1 MHKMAEQIKENKMGT
16 APMIPLILKMSLP
29 VMFSMLIQSLYN
41 VVDSIFVS
49 NYSQKAFTAVNFAF
63 PVQMLMIAVAV
74 GTGVGINS
82 LVSRRLGEKRNDEA
96 DSAASHGV
104 VLGII
109 SWLVFALAGIFL
121 TKLFFNM
128 YTDDKEII
136 ENGIAYLSTVMI
148 FSFGVF
154 VEINIE
160 KSIQATGNMIFPML
174 FQLTGAVANII
185 LDPIFIFGLK
195 MGAFGAAVAT
205 VLGQILSMIF
215 SIIVAIYGNHYIRIS
230 LRGFRFSGKTVKNIY
245 AVGFPAIIMQSI
257 GSFMVSILNMILI
270 NISQAAVDV
279 LGIYFKLQSFVF
291 MPVFGLTQGLLPIIG
306 YNFGAR
312 NKKRMLSA
320 VKIGCVIGVLIMA
333 AGTALF
339 QLIPDK
345 LIAIYNYSDD
355 MMKIGVRALRTISLC
370 FIPAALG
377 IVFSSFFQG
386 VGSGVRSLFISVLRQ
401 LIIIAPVA
409 YYLSQFGEFAV
420 WYAFPIAEAVSL
432 LASILMFV
440 HLYHKQIKNI

>member
-1 MHKMAEQIKENKMGT
+1 MGT

-63 PVQMLMIAVAV
+63 PVQILMIAVAV

-109 SWLVFALAGIFL
+109 SWLVFALAGIFF

-136 ENGIAYLSTVMI
+136 ENGVAYLSTVMI
-148 FSFGVF
+148 FSFGIF

-195 MGAFGAAVAT
+195 MGSRADSFHDI
-205 VLGQILSMIF
+205 Q
-215 SIIVAIYGNHYIRIS
+215 HYCCNIRKS
-230 LRGFRFSGKTVKNIY
+230 LYPHITPRFSLQRKN
-245 AVGFPAIIMQSI
+245 
-257 GSFMVSILNMILI
+257 
-270 NISQAAVDV
+270 
-279 LGIYFKLQSFVF
+279 
-291 MPVFGLTQGLLPIIG
+291 
-306 YNFGAR
+306 R
-312 NKKRMLSA
+312 
-320 VKIGCVIGVLIMA
+320 
-333 AGTALF
+333 
-339 QLIPDK
+339 
-345 LIAIYNYSDD
+345 
-355 MMKIGVRALRTISLC
+355 
-370 FIPAALG
+370 
-377 IVFSSFFQG
+377 
-386 VGSGVRSLFISVLRQ
+386 
-401 LIIIAPVA
+401 
-409 YYLSQFGEFAV
+409 
-420 WYAFPIAEAVSL
+420 
-432 LASILMFV
+432 
-440 HLYHKQIKNI
+440 